1 MKDQDLFEVIGK
13 LLRELQDEMR
23 DGFDAH
29 QRAWTMTLAEMRRQ
43 TAELEQRTREAE
55 NAKTLLE
62 RRSADAQLNSLLSKR
77 RDECLAALRNDARAF
92 LDHEATAEPSDY
104 THPIIRNLAKAF
116 SDG

>member
-1 MKDQDLFEVIGK
+1 MNKNDPILAAIGEVM
-13 LLRELQDEMR
+13 RELQDEMR
-23 DGFDAH
+23 DGFANH

-62 RRSADAQLNSLLSKR
+62 RRSADAQLNSVLTKR
-77 RDECLAALRNDARAF
+77 RDECLAALRNDARRF

-116 SDG
+116 SG